1 MCGLRP
7 VLKTAFQDSV
17 PVFFGYVPLGIVFGL
32 LLVGHGHP
40 WVLAPLMSTFAYAG
54 TTQLVAIG
62 MIDRNASLL
71 ALFSAIAIIDLRHIF
86 YSLSVAERFPVRW
99 RRKWYLTH
107 GLTDETYS
115 ILTSRPPLP
124 ENDAEYCLFLTL
136 LNHLYW
142 IGGTTLGALFGTLVK
157 VEIPALRF
165 VLTALFLVLT
175 LEQWQASRS
184 RYPFLAALLA
194 GGLALAMCRKQL
206 LLLSLLIA
214 TILLLME
221 REEPCAT

>member
-1 MCGLRP
+1 MGAHGP
-7 VLKTAFQDSV
+7 VLRTAFRDSV
-17 PVFFGYVPLGIVFGL
+17 PVLFAYVPLGMVFGL
-32 LLVGHGHP
+32 LLVSHGHP

-62 MIDRNASLL
+62 LIDRNASLL

-86 YSLSVAERFPVRW
+86 YSLSVARRFPLAW

-124 ENDAEYCLFLTL
+124 VHDAEYCLYLTL

-142 IGGTTLGALFGTLVK
+142 IGGTALGALCGVLVK
-157 VEIPALRF
+157 ADIPALRF
-165 VLTALFLVLT
+165 VLTALFLVLGM
-175 LEQWQASRS
+175 EQWKARS
-184 RYPFLAALLA
+184 SNYPFLAALLA
-194 GGLALAMCRKQL
+194 GGVAALICRQQM
-206 LLLSLLIA
+206 LLLSLLIV
-214 TILLLME
+214 TLLLLLE
-221 REEPCAT
+221 RRAPCST